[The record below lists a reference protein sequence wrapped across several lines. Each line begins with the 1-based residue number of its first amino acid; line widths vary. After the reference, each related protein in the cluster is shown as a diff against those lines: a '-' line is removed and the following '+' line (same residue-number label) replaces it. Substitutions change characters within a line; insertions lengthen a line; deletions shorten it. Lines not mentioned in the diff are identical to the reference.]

1 MTKHD
6 PAEIEAVAKELGLYT
21 FTAVVQP
28 FGFESEVAIPTDYL
42 PTMAAGIITA
52 LDAHRAPAIRAAV
65 IHYGTMCFEYGR
77 DGDGGDASPEF
88 ESMDKAQTALL
99 AICGINEQENA

>member
-52 LDAHRAPAIRAAV
+52 LDAHRAPAIHAAV
-65 IHYGTMCFEYGR
+65 DALLEAN
-77 DGDGGDASPEF
+77 DGYHTNGVDDRVISLRYRE
-88 ESMDKAQTALL
+88 LL
-99 AICGINEQENA
+99 AICGITNEQENA

>member
-6 PAEIEAVAKELGLYT
+6 PAEIEAVANRIQGAYRFIRGT
-21 FTAVVQP
+21 
-28 FGFESEVAIPTDYL
+28 EVDPLRSDDAWAAIAE
-42 PTMAAGIITA
+42 AAITA

-65 IHYGTMCFEYGR
+65 VHYGTMCFEYGR